1 MHALSLF
8 IVTLQPYKRIT
19 KIMPSINDM
28 TVGSPTRDIIK
39 FAVPLVGGYILQQ
52 MYLIID
58 AAIVGRFIGVDALA
72 AVGASSSIM
81 FLIMGFCNGS
91 CAGFAIPVA
100 QEFGAKD
107 YSKMRAYVA
116 NALRIVAVIAA
127 VITIVTAI
135 FCERILKIVNTP
147 EDIFRDAYIFL
158 LLNFLA
164 IPFTMAYNM
173 LSGFIRSLGDS
184 KQPFYFLIAASVFN
198 IILDFILIIGLGMGV
213 EGAGIAT
220 MTAQAFASLLCW
232 LYIRKHLRLLIPQG
246 EERAYDDKKTGR
258 LLMNGIPMG
267 MQFSITA
274 VGVIM
279 LQSANNALGTVYVAS
294 FTAAMRVKYL
304 FTCVFENIG
313 VAMATYCGQNIGAKK
328 IERIKLGIW
337 SAVKITA
344 VYFALT
350 MLVIYP
356 FADEMMLLFVE
367 KSESGIISNAA
378 MYMRISSYF
387 FPALGLLT
395 ILRYS
400 LQGLGY
406 SNLSVLSGVM
416 EMIARCGVSLW
427 MVPTFMFL
435 GVCYGDPTA
444 WVAADIFLVP
454 AVYLVYKRLR
464 RKQIEADTILAKTEP
479 TSPA

>member
-1 MHALSLF
+1 
-8 IVTLQPYKRIT
+8 
-19 KIMPSINDM
+19 MPNINDM

-58 AAIVGRFIGVDALA
+58 AAIVGQFIGVDALA

-116 NALRIVAVIAA
+116 NAIRIVAVIAV
-127 VITIVTAI
+127 VITIITAI

-147 EDIFRDAYIFL
+147 EDIFHDAYLFL
-158 LLNFLA
+158 ILNFLA
-164 IPFTMAYNM
+164 IPFTMAYNI
-173 LSGFIRSLGDS
+173 LSGFIRALGDS
-184 KQPFYFLIAASVFN
+184 KQPFYFLIASSLLN
-198 IILDFILIIGLGMGV
+198 IGLDFILIMGLGMGV

-220 MTAQAFASLLCW
+220 MLSQAFASVLCW
-232 LYIRKHLRLLIPQG
+232 IYIKKRMQILLPTG
-246 EERAYDDKKTGR
+246 RERAYNDKMTGR

-274 VGVIM
+274 IGTIM

-313 VAMATYCGQNIGAKK
+313 VAMATYCGQNIGAQKL
-328 IERIKLGIW
+328 ERIKLGII
-337 SAVKITA
+337 SAMKITM
-344 VYFALT
+344 VYFLFT
-350 MLVIYP
+350 FIIIYP
-356 FADEMMLLFVE
+356 FADKMMLLFVQ
-367 KSESGIISNAA
+367 SGETEIIANASL
-378 MYMRISSYF
+378 YMRMSSYF
-387 FPALGLLT
+387 FPALGTLT
-395 ILRYS
+395 VMRYS

-406 SNLSVLSGVM
+406 SNLSVMSGVM
-416 EMIARCGVSLW
+416 EMIARCMVSLW
-427 MVPTFMFL
+427 LVPTFHFL

-444 WVAADIFLVP
+444 WIAADLFLIP
-454 AVYLVYKRLR
+454 AIYFVYKRLK
-464 RKQIEADTILAKTEP
+464 RKIMPQC
-479 TSPA
+479 